1 VSVLLDTRVLLWLLD
16 GQTARFGSG
25 TEEILRDGAVAVSAA
40 SIWEI
45 AIKRSLGTLSAP
57 PGLLDTLTA
66 AGVQMLPVTAAHA
79 ERVAE
84 LADLHRDP
92 FERMLVA
99 QATIE
104 KLTIMTANQRI
115 SSYPVPTH
123 DPAS

>member
-16 GQTARFGSG
+16 GQAARFGSR
-25 TEEILRDGAVAVSAA
+25 TVEILRDGAVAVSAA

-45 AIKRSLGTLSAP
+45 AVKRSLGTLEAP
-57 PGLLDTLTA
+57 PGLLDTVTA

-79 ERVAE
+79 EGVAE

-104 KLTIMTANQRI
+104 KLTIVTANQRI
-115 SSYPVPTH
+115 SSYAVPTL